1 MNAAYFSTAT
11 AIGSCNSYSRFTIS
25 GGLLMIDMGS
35 PSLFLFL
42 FLFLFLSL
50 WPNSTWAKHMVNR
63 AFPCSLGW
71 SDRHGFRGNEVG
83 SLQPSFV
90 FCPCPKSIVA
100 SCATS
105 AFPTTSVHRGGERN
119 GEPQS
124 EPRRSCAVHP
134 VPVPFVEG
142 R

>member
-1 MNAAYFSTAT
+1 MNAAYFSTA
-11 AIGSCNSYSRFTIS
+11 AAMGSCNSYSRFTSS
-25 GGLLMIDMGS
+25 GGLLMIDMSS
-35 PSLFLFL
+35 PSFL
-42 FLFLFLSL
+42 LSL
-50 WPNSTWAKHMVNR
+50 WPNSTRAKHMVNR

-90 FCPCPKSIVA
+90 FCPRPKSIVA
-100 SCATS
+100 SCGTS
-105 AFPTTSVHRGGERN
+105 AFPITSVHCGGERN

-124 EPRRSCAVHP
+124 EPRLSCAVHP

-142 R
+142 RSPIPDEIG